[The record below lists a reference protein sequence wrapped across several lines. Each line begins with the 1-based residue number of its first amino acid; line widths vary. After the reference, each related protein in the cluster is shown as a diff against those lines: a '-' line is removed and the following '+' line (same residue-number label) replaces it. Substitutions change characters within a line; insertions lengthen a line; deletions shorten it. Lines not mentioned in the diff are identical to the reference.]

1 MLTIS
6 VFYIRYN
13 LVLENRGVIMFT
25 SEIQPKNK
33 LLIAGA
39 GLLFFAMVLPSFFL
53 LAKIAI
59 GLAMIAIATI
69 AVKTASKTISNIL
82 EEKEAGQ
89 NQAAQQT
96 TQSKIIKLAIGLTSI
111 LVGGLSLFIIAQT
124 GLIAACAAITALAL
138 HEYVKNQEIGKEI
151 NDKFDKVADDTIKFI
166 VSSVEKLIPTKP
178 PGITA

>member
-1 MLTIS
+1 
-6 VFYIRYN
+6 
-13 LVLENRGVIMFT
+13 MFT

-39 GLLFFAMVLPSFFL
+39 GLLFFAVMLPSFFL

-59 GLAMIAIATI
+59 GLAMIAVATI
-69 AVKTASKTISNIL
+69 AVKISSKTISNAL
-82 EEKEAGQ
+82 EKEKAGQ

-96 TQSKIIKLAIGLTSI
+96 TKSRIINLAIGLTSI

-138 HEYVKNQEIGKEI
+138 HEYVKNEEIGKDI
-151 NDKFDKVADDTIKFI
+151 NNKFDEVADSITDFI

>member
-1 MLTIS
+1 
-6 VFYIRYN
+6 
-13 LVLENRGVIMFT
+13 MFT
-25 SEIQPKNK
+25 SGIQPKNK

-69 AVKTASKTISNIL
+69 AIKISSKTISNAL
-82 EEKEAGQ
+82 EKEKAEV
-89 NQAAQQT
+89 AQQT
-96 TQSKIIKLAIGLTSI
+96 TQSKIINLAIGLTSI
-111 LVGGLSLFIIAQT
+111 FVGGLSLFIIAQT

-151 NDKFDKVADDTIKFI
+151 NDKFDKVADDTINFI